1 VGVVAAVALA
11 GAATLTVLRFV
22 DTSARLPV
30 MATSFASYAVLGFL
44 LALVLLVVLVPRAGR
59 LRPVVI
65 AGLVLALVGAVAHGY
80 WLAPLFAGAS
90 GARTDLVV
98 MTSNLR
104 FGLGD
109 PNTVV
114 RAVADGKVDVL
125 VLEEVTPSELI
136 ALDRAGLAALLP
148 HRAGEPV
155 ITAAGTMVFSRDR
168 LRDAR
173 AIALGN
179 GGIAVD
185 VRAPRPFRLLAVHT
199 SQPVAAATSWH
210 DDLSEV
216 KRQAAAAVGAG
227 PTMVV
232 GDFNATRDH
241 PAFRKILGLGLHD
254 AEEQGDA
261 GWQPTWP
268 TASRARYLRPV
279 ITIDHVLVTR
289 DFAGVRTRTVDVE
302 GTDHHALVAELD
314 RS

>member
-1 VGVVAAVALA
+1 
-11 GAATLTVLRFV
+11 
-22 DTSARLPV
+22 
-30 MATSFASYAVLGFL
+30 
-44 LALVLLVVLVPRAGR
+44 
-59 LRPVVI
+59 
-65 AGLVLALVGAVAHGY
+65 
-80 WLAPLFAGAS
+80 
-90 GARTDLVV
+90 
-98 MTSNLR
+98 
-104 FGLGD
+104 
-109 PNTVV
+109 
-114 RAVADGKVDVL
+114 
-125 VLEEVTPSELI
+125 
-136 ALDRAGLAALLP
+136 
-148 HRAGEPV
+148 
-155 ITAAGTMVFSRDR
+155 MVFSRDR

-254 AEEQGDA
+254 AAEQADA